1 MTDDS
6 PGVMSERRRAEDG
19 APVRQPDQRQPDRW
33 PQVAFGDE
41 HAAALPCVVRLTTHG
56 TNETAPVTDSPA
68 PLRPYRTEP
77 RPVRGLAALAG
88 ARTVGRA
95 EGVTVTGITQRAQDV
110 QPGDLFAAL
119 PGRCAHRADFA
130 PAALA
135 AGAVAVLTDPAGAA
149 RSALRELPAVVEGS
163 VPVLVHERPRD
174 VLGVLAA
181 HVYGEPSTALA
192 VLGVTGTS
200 GKTTTT
206 FLLDGALRAA
216 GAHTGLL
223 GTVVSRIG
231 QETLPSA
238 FTTPE
243 APDLQ
248 ALLALMVERGVTH
261 VSMEVS
267 SHALAFGRV
276 TGTSFAVG
284 AFTNLS
290 QDHLDFHAGMDDYF
304 QAKARLFDGR
314 AATEVVCIDTEWG
327 ARLVRPGTVTVSTT
341 GPASW
346 QAERLAVTG
355 TGLQSFRAL
364 GPGGV
369 AVPVTLR
376 LPGIFN
382 VANALLALACAV
394 AIGVDPAA
402 AAAGIGEVDVP
413 GRMQRID
420 VGQPYLA
427 LVDYS
432 HKPAAVAAMLA
443 AVRAHRDSAHIDST
457 QSTGRVILVLGCGG
471 DRDTG
476 KRPMMGAAAASAA
489 DLLVVTDDNPRTEDP
504 AAIRAAVLD
513 GARTV
518 PVELRG
524 EVVEVGDRR
533 AAIEAAVAAAAP
545 GDVVVV
551 AGKGHET
558 GQEINGVNHPF
569 SDAEV
574 LTAAITARLGEV
586 RT

>member
-1 MTDDS
+1 MTHT
-6 PGVMSERRRAEDG
+6 P
-19 APVRQPDQRQPDRW
+19 P
-33 PQVAFGDE
+33 
-41 HAAALPCVVRLTTHG
+41 
-56 TNETAPVTDSPA
+56 
-68 PLRPYRTEP
+68 PLRPSRTEP
-77 RPVRGLAALAG
+77 RPVRGLAVLVG
-88 ARTVGRA
+88 ARTVGPA
-95 EGVTVTGITQRAQDV
+95 ADAAVTGVTLRGQDV
-110 QPGDLFAAL
+110 RPGDLFAAL
-119 PGRCAHRADFA
+119 PGRRAHGADFA

-135 AGAVAVLTDPAGAA
+135 AGAAAVLTDPAGAA
-149 RSALRELPAVVEGS
+149 RPALRELSAVVEGN
-163 VPVLVHERPRD
+163 VPVLVHEHPRE

-206 FLLDGALRAA
+206 FLLEGALRAA
-216 GAHTGLL
+216 GARTGLL
-223 GTVVSRIG
+223 GTVASRIG

-261 VSMEVS
+261 VPMEVS

-290 QDHLDFHAGMDDYF
+290 QDHLDFHAGMEDYF
-304 QAKARLFDGR
+304 EAKARLFDGR
-314 AATEVVCIDTEWG
+314 AATEVVCTDTEWG
-327 ARLVRPGTVTVSTT
+327 ARLVRSGTVTVSTT

-394 AIGVDPAA
+394 AIGVDPAT

-443 AVRAHRDSAHIDST
+443 AVRV
-457 QSTGRVILVLGCGG
+457 QSTGRVIVVLGCGG

-476 KRPMMGAAAASAA
+476 KRPIMGATAASAA

-513 GARTV
+513 GARGV
-518 PVELRG
+518 PAELRG
-524 EVVEVGDRR
+524 EVVELGDRR

-558 GQEINGVNHPF
+558 GQEINGVKHPF

-574 LTAAITARLGEV
+574 LSAAITTRLGEV